1 MLSPMPTIKLAN
13 GVTIGN
19 FSSPHPFTFDTGEIL
34 PACEEDRA
42 RALTLEVVEEEVCRP
57 LWTDVSIKF
66 SLSDAVKAEFL
77 RIHREVSLD
86 DWDNYATIILVPLP
100 VLESVKAEDYWG
112 PPGIRERLRVV
123 RMKDRVNKIIWH
135 NRFCV

>member
-1 MLSPMPTIKLAN
+1 MLSPMPMITLAN
-13 GVTIGN
+13 GVSIAN
-19 FSSPHPFTFDTGEIL
+19 FSSPHPFTFDTGEVL
-34 PACEEDRA
+34 PACAEDRA
-42 RALTLEVVEEEVCRP
+42 RALTLEVVEEEKSYP
-57 LWTDVSIKF
+57 LWTEVKIKF
-66 SLSDAVKAEFL
+66 SLSEAVKAEFL
-77 RIHREVSLD
+77 RIHQDVQLE

-112 PPGIRERLRVV
+112 PPGIRERLKVV